1 MEKFTH
7 IMLNLHNNTK
17 CYYECWKTAFNNS
30 RTNQTWNSNN
40 LLFQQPK
47 HQSRTWSTFSTERN
61 GSCFLIEVSES
72 HPSSSRTKSLGQWTS
87 WCDSIK
93 FATAEKN
100 WSMSSWLWPLIKKSI
115 WIFLTRCVATKYPDH
130 LVRLLF
136 LVSLQQLS
144 DWMCTSVDLRSNPPA
159 ESLLSMWDSNS
170 VHQEL
175 SLGR

>member
-100 WSMSSWLWPLIKKSI
+100 WSVFMTVTTHQKIHLDFFDAVCRHQIPWPSGQGIVFSLSAA
-115 WIFLTRCVATKYPDH
+115 V
-130 LVRLLF
+130 VRLDVYF
-136 LVSLQQLS
+136 G
-144 DWMCTSVDLRSNPPA
+144 WP
-159 ESLLSMWDSNS
+159 
-170 VHQEL
+170 
-175 SLGR
+175 

>member
-1 MEKFTH
+1 
-7 IMLNLHNNTK
+7 MLNLHNNIK

-130 LVRLLF
+130 LVRVLF

-144 DWMCTSVDLRSNPPA
+144 DWMCTSHDLRSNPPA